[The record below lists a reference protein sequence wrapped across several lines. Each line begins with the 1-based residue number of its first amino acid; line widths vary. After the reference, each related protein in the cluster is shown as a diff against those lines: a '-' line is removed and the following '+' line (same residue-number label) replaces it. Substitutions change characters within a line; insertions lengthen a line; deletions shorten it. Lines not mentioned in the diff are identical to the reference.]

1 MKLHHTI
8 HSPQHSETVLLLHGL
23 GSCGEDWILQLPALT
38 PHYRVVTLDARGHG
52 GSPKPIQRYTIEEM
66 TEDVI
71 ETMDDLK
78 INDFHAVGLSM
89 GGCMALQ
96 LAIAHPHRVR
106 TLTSVNSYAKL
117 KLAGIGGVIR
127 FIERMWM
134 LYFGSMEQMGAV
146 IANRL
151 FPKESFEVQRQLA
164 IQRFAANPREVY
176 KKVIPGVALFNALSK
191 VNQVKCPTLIIAGDR
206 DLTVPLAAKQQLHRA
221 IPQSEM
227 IIIPDSGHATPI
239 DQPEEFNKVLVEFLK
254 KNRASQ

>member
-52 GSPKPIQRYTIEEM
+52 QSPKPIQRYTIEEM
-66 TEDVI
+66 AEDVI
-71 ETMDDLK
+71 ETINDLK

-96 LAIAHPHRVR
+96 LAITHPNRVK
-106 TLTSVNSYAKL
+106 TLIHVNSYAKL
-117 KLAGIGGVIR
+117 TPAGIGGVIR
-127 FIERMWM
+127 FVERMWM
-134 LYFGSMEQMGAV
+134 LYFGTMEQMGAV

-151 FPKESFEVQRQLA
+151 FPKKEFEMQRQLA

-176 KKVIPGVALFNALSK
+176 KKVIPGVALFNALSR
-191 VNQVKCPTLIIAGDR
+191 VNQVRCPTLIIAGDR

-221 IPQSEM
+221 IPHSELAL
-227 IIIPDSGHATPI
+227 INDSGHATPI
-239 DQPEEFNKVLVEFLK
+239 DQPEEFNRVLVEFLK
-254 KNRASQ
+254 KHKASQ